1 MVIVM
6 LVMTGLWAL
15 MDSSTCNQWAA
26 LNPDHNIQW
35 KFPAGCLYETPD
47 GLWVGSENIIY
58 ANGDLTLIEGK

>member
-1 MVIVM
+1 MKDFIGILAYTISFMVIVM

-35 KFPAGCLYETPD
+35 K
-47 GLWVGSENIIY
+47 
-58 ANGDLTLIEGK
+58 LTLIERK